1 MRKWQ
6 IPDSQLRDGSGGGG
20 GGGGQGGG
28 GGHGGLGA
36 PAGGSVS
43 FPHGH
48 SKDNPL
54 NDGSQSLQLPID
66 KRTARRQRH
75 TTLQGDQAGGE
86 EDTSLQPV

>member
-1 MRKWQ
+1 MGRGAEVGVEG
-6 IPDSQLRDGSGGGG
+6 RGGGG
-20 GGGGQGGG
+20 GR
-28 GGHGGLGA
+28 GGLGA

-54 NDGSQSLQLPID
+54 NDGSQPLQLPVD
-66 KRTARRQRH
+66 KRTTRRQRH
-75 TTLQGDQAGGE
+75 TTLQGDQAGGQ